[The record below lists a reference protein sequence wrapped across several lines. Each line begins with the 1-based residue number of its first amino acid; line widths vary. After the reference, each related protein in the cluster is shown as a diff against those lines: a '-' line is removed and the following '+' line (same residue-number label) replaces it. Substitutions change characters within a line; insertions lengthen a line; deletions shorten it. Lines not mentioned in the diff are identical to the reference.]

1 VLHLL
6 GDMAPETSDPA
17 RFVRFIYNRIVLE
30 NATVRAAA
38 TATLAAICARCE
50 LLRDRTITILKRSLA
65 DNDDE
70 VRDRCTL
77 YLAHL
82 EGRAGS
88 PELIK
93 ASIDVPLANLERD
106 LQAYLAG
113 PMDADFDIDSVDRVV
128 EEVIATPCAAGFC
141 FCIL

>member
-1 VLHLL
+1 
-6 GDMAPETSDPA
+6 MAPETSDPA

-38 TATLAAICARCE
+38 TATLASICSRCE
-50 LLRDRTITILKRSLA
+50 PLRERTITILKRSLA

-82 EGRAGS
+82 EGTAGS

-93 ASIDVPLANLERD
+93 ARIGVPLANLERD
-106 LQAYLAG
+106 LQAYLDG
-113 PMDADFDIDSVDRVV
+113 PMDADFDINSVDQHV
-128 EEVIATPCAAGFC
+128 EEVITTPCVAALAC
-141 FCIL
+141 ACKH